1 MNFSNIFATLSLTAT
16 QTPERT
22 STSGTTTLGLRGLKT
37 KFPEGDS
44 VIAVRK
50 LRAFGTGEI
59 ANLPVIN
66 GVVGTVTAAY
76 VPAVAQVDTATAA
89 GTITLAGN
97 ATVTI
102 TAAGLTGSPLA
113 LSVPVLLSD
122 TAATWAGK
130 VRTAL
135 AANAAI
141 AAMFTVGGTTTAI
154 SLTRIAA
161 DDYGVANDATLNI
174 ALANGTC
181 TGITNAASSTNTT
194 TGAVASGAE
203 WDVTVNED
211 GEGITLPIPA
221 KINSVLCYNVI
232 GAGTYIV
239 GNTPVCTGALPAAG
253 SIGFHNVPPTSEITG
268 ADLCT
273 IDSTL
278 AGYSEFLVAVVGTD
292 LP

>member
-1 MNFSNIFATLSLTAT
+1 MNFTNIFATLSLTAT

-22 STSGTTTLGLRGLKT
+22 NTTGTTTLGLRSLKT
-37 KFPEGDS
+37 KFTDGDS
-44 VIAVRK
+44 ILVVRK
-50 LRAFGTGEI
+50 LRTFGTGVEGVWQYLSPGT
-59 ANLPVIN
+59 ASDPVP
-66 GVVGTVTAAY
+66 Y
-76 VPAVAQVDTATAA
+76 VAAVAQVGTATAV

-97 ATVTI
+97 ATVTV

-113 LSVPVLLSD
+113 LSVPVTLSD

-181 TGITNAASSTNTT
+181 TGITNAATSTNTT
-194 TGAVASGAE
+194 TGAVASGSY
-203 WDVTVNED
+203 WDVYVNED
-211 GEGITLPIPA
+211 GEGITLPLA
-221 KINSVLCYNVI
+221 SNANSLLIYCTK
-232 GAGTYIV
+232 GSGSYIANDLLAELT
-239 GNTPVCTGALPAAG
+239 GNLPAVGSIAFHSTPAG
-253 SIGFHNVPPTSEITG
+253 STLVANEVHIT
-268 ADLCT
+268 
-273 IDSTL
+273 STL
-278 AGYSEFLVAVVGTD
+278 AGMSEFIVAFVGTD